1 MKDNSANL
9 SQTIRYRSGSGYDHN
24 HFQFVPLKERPN
36 IIWPNGSKIAW
47 CVYLFLE
54 YLELDPPEGSIRDPR
69 YGGALGA
76 TSQII

>member
-36 IIWPNGSKIAW
+36 IIWPNGSKDNL
-47 CVYLFLE
+47 VRLSLFRVSRIGPSRRLYSRSKME
-54 YLELDPPEGSIRDPR
+54 EPW
-69 YGGALGA
+69 GA